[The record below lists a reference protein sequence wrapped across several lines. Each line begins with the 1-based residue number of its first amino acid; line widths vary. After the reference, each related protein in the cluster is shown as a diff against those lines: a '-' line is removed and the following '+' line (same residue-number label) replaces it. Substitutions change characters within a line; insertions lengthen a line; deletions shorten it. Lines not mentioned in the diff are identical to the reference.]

1 MSWYRGKSQRGSS
14 SNPVSDSAST
24 LSSTPL
30 GGTLPAGSL
39 SASPPMPPDLLRPS
53 SRAASRR
60 GVAVSTSTGSPLV
73 SAECFNIPVQLLQK
87 TLDVVRSAGRDGS
100 EAFVVWGGR
109 VSDDGNTVSFTS
121 CLAPRQTAHKTPRG
135 LLVTVDGE
143 ALFELNRELY
153 KRGELLAAQVHSHP
167 HDAYHSETDDCF
179 SLVTLTGA
187 LSIVIPRFGT
197 NGLDNF
203 KGWAWYRM
211 TGQSNWSPLGPDD
224 KIQIIHEGAS

>member
-1 MSWYRGKSQRGSS
+1 VKVRFFKIAVPLLHQ
-14 SNPVSDSAST
+14 T
-24 LSSTPL
+24 L
-30 GGTLPAGSL
+30 
-39 SASPPMPPDLLRPS
+39 
-53 SRAASRR
+53 
-60 GVAVSTSTGSPLV
+60 
-73 SAECFNIPVQLLQK
+73 E
-87 TLDVVRSAGRDGS
+87 VVRAAGRDGS
-100 EAFVVWGGR
+100 EAFVTWGGR

-121 CLAPRQTAHKTPRG
+121 CMVPRQTAHKTPQG

-167 HDAYHSETDDCF
+167 EDAYHSDTDDCF

-187 LSIVIPRFGT
+187 LSIVIPRFGID
-197 NGLDNF
+197 GLNNF

-211 TGQSNWSPLGPDD
+211 AGQSNWSLLDSDD